1 MTLSLPIRRLGAC
14 GIEAPAVGIGCWGI
28 GGPAENLGLPMGWA
42 SGSDESA
49 AQEGLETAFTL
60 GARLFDTADV
70 YGLGRSER
78 LLGRLVRQV
87 PRTELVLVSKVGYFA
102 GTASHGY
109 EPGHMRRQLEQTL
122 DNLGTDYLD
131 VYFLHHTDFGA
142 GSEWLD
148 GAAEQ
153 MQSFRDSGLIRA
165 IGMRGP
171 HRHALE
177 RLSTPRHSRADKVER
192 FRGLFRRVRPDV
204 LAVRD
209 NLLSPAARESGV
221 YRLAA
226 EHGVGVL
233 VNKPLAQGL
242 LTGVYSSSAPRDFPP
257 GDHRRR
263 KRWFTAEALAII
275 GSGLARVRALIG
287 NDPDELLRYA
297 LWHCLDS
304 YEHAA
309 VLAGFTSP
317 WQVRRNLGAL
327 GQCPDREMLDR
338 VRRIMAGVQRRLDAD
353 GEVFC
358 DEPTGV
364 EAT

>member
-49 AQEGLETAFTL
+49 AQEGLETAFAL

-87 PRTELVLVSKVGYFA
+87 PRTELVLVSKVGYFV

-242 LTGVYSSSAPRDFPP
+242 LTGVYSPSAPPGLPTGRPP
-257 GDHRRR
+257 QTQALVHRRSTRNHRQRPGRGACADR
-263 KRWFTAEALAII
+263 KRPRRTAPLCTVALPGLLRTRCRPGGIHLALA
-275 GSGLARVRALIG
+275 GPPQPR
-287 NDPDELLRYA
+287 
-297 LWHCLDS
+297 
-304 YEHAA
+304 
-309 VLAGFTSP
+309 SP
-317 WQVRRNLGAL
+317 GPA
-327 GQCPDREMLDR
+327 P
-338 VRRIMAGVQRRLDAD
+338 
-353 GEVFC
+353 
-358 DEPTGV
+358 
-364 EAT
+364 